1 MQSVRQRTRACN
13 KKYVRL
19 ISDDAIQ
26 SLSHFALLLCFFSP
40 LEDNKVDM
48 AMKKEMGEKSVSLTD
63 WNGRENNLSNHAAL
77 SSNSG
82 RHIALLLVE
91 AEVRDFLL

>member
-1 MQSVRQRTRACN
+1 
-13 KKYVRL
+13 
-19 ISDDAIQ
+19 
-26 SLSHFALLLCFFSP
+26 
-40 LEDNKVDM
+40 
-48 AMKKEMGEKSVSLTD
+48 MKEEMGEKSVSLTD

-91 AEVRDFLL
+91 AEVRDFFIVKMMMGIFFSAQVRYDKRR